1 MKRLIA
7 TIATV
12 LTSVTLLAAD
22 KDPTAFDLIKEGNRY
37 VGEQAKDRVVQ
48 LRSERSIGSLNPKVW
63 YVVYHDPT
71 ARMKAVE
78 VKFAAGKM
86 IFSDD

>member
-63 YVVYHDPT
+63 YVVYTTPPP
-71 ARMKAVE
+71 A
-78 VKFAAGKM
+78 
-86 IFSDD
+86 